1 MDATNLANS
10 LFLNQSFKLG
20 TVSMDTISIIG
31 EVRKVDRPTDIKEIY
46 CCGGETAFLSE
57 DEKIIFRFNKCR
69 KKLLAKYKYTCE
81 VITGDESISTLFAK
95 LRKTAEINSMFEGH
109 GFAMASVA

>member
-1 MDATNLANS
+1 MDSTNLANQ

-20 TVSMDTISIIG
+20 NVSMDTISIIG
-31 EVRKVDRPTDIKEIY
+31 EVRNIDRPDDIKEIY
-46 CCGGETAFLSE
+46 CCGGETAFLSK

-69 KKLLAKYKYTCE
+69 KLLTNKYTCE
-81 VITGDESISTLFAK
+81 VITGDESISRLFAK
-95 LRKTAEINSMFEGH
+95 LRKTAEVDSMFEGH